1 MNVTLAPLPCVMNP
15 RSYSPT
21 PADLVRRAVR
31 EFESPLVG
39 YAASITHDVDAARD
53 VVQDTFLK
61 LYTQDDPARF
71 EGPGLKAWLFTV
83 CRNRALD
90 WLRRRRK
97 LVSLDAS
104 PVEHLP
110 SPDPSPHD
118 AAADGEE
125 TAEILRFFSRLPGNQ
140 AECLRLKF
148 QNDLSYREIADMT
161 GLSISNV
168 GFLIHTGLKRL
179 RQLLSHETGAAR
191 EPATVPGPF
200 FAPPLT
206 SSS

>member
-1 MNVTLAPLPCVMNP
+1 MSPAAAPV
-15 RSYSPT
+15 T

-31 EFESPLVG
+31 EFETPLVG
-39 YAASITHDVDAARD
+39 YAASITSDLDAARD

-61 LYTQDDPARF
+61 LYTRDEAHSL

-90 WLRRRRK
+90 WLRRRKRF
-97 LVSLDAS
+97 VSLDAA
-104 PVEHLP
+104 PADHFAARD
-110 SPDPSPHD
+110 PDPGD
-118 AAADGEE
+118 FAAEDDD
-125 TAEILRFFSRLPGNQ
+125 TTDILRFFRRLPDNQ

-161 GLSISNV
+161 GLSVSNV

-179 RQLLSHETGAAR
+179 RQLLSHKAGGRDQSLPT
-191 EPATVPGPF
+191 TQ
-200 FAPPLT
+200 PLT
-206 SSS
+206 ASHAS